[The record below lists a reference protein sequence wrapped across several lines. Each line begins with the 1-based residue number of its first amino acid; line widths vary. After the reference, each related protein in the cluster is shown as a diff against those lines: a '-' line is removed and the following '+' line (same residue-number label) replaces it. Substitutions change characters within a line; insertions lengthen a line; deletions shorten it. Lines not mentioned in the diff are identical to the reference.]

1 MIIEKLDLRYLDKV
15 VLLETPKGFVL
26 FNINHEIFNVPKNV
40 WSWFAH
46 WETAEHVIFL
56 VDYIEIDDKSVVWR
70 SDGPGKKLSEFIW
83 KYCRNEKEL
92 IVGDQKLKDII
103 KSNMKKVKLFDNDY
117 VAKELVWGL
126 KFVLWKFL
134 YQERGNITP
143 EYLLP
148 VSEGLKESIS
158 KFGINVPT
166 ELMNAEF
173 IGNAGSLHRC
183 RRMLYYVAK
192 DLRKACDKVV
202 PGIGGTIEDDLL
214 YAKVMAKILTPKL
227 VPDWEFSMSFP
238 SDMVLKLQK
247 AAAAADDAR
256 KQMDYT
262 LFRRIERALVDL
274 DRLPRLK
281 TKWFQALK
289 TYADTCS
296 KQQELQ
302 ITGKRCY
309 TDVVGDAETSR
320 GAAEGSPDASSEG
333 CKKARPV
340 EV

>member
-1 MIIEKLDLRYLDKV
+1 MIIEKLDLSYLDKV

-26 FNINHEIFNVPKNV
+26 FNVKHNILNATKNV

-70 SDGPGKKLSEFIW
+70 SDGPGKELSEFIW

-92 IVGDQKLKDII
+92 IVGDEKLKDVI
-103 KSNMKKVKLFDNDY
+103 KSNMVIKLFDNDY

-126 KFVLWKFL
+126 KFVLPEFL
-134 YQERGNITP
+134 YQERDNITP

-166 ELMNAEF
+166 EAINAKF
-173 IGNAGSLHRC
+173 IGNAGNLHRC
-183 RRMLYYVAK
+183 TILVYHVGK
-192 DLRKACDKVV
+192 DLRKLCDKVV
-202 PGIGGTIEDDLL
+202 PGIGGMIEDDLL

-238 SDMVLKLQK
+238 PDMVLKLEK

-262 LFRRIERALVDL
+262 LYRKIERALVDL

-281 TKWFQALK
+281 TKWLRALK
-289 TYADTCS
+289 TYADTYS

-309 TDVVGDAETSR
+309 TDVVGDAETSH
-320 GAAEGSPDASSEG
+320 GAAEDFPDASLEG
-333 CKKARPV
+333 CNL
-340 EV
+340 